1 VSESHDAKR
10 NIQNDTRDDAYTE
23 RLTTLGGSS
32 WKRFFDVQAPYRW
45 NIRRL
50 KLGFTL
56 DVGCGI
62 GRNLLHLG
70 GDGVGVDHNAT
81 SVAEANARGC
91 TAFTPEDFA
100 SSEYAR
106 KGRFD
111 SLLLAHVVE
120 HMTAREASTLVTE
133 QLKYVRAGGQVVLI
147 APQEAGYR
155 SDKTHVEFMDFAR
168 LEAILSDAGACVE
181 RSFSFPFPRF
191 VGRIFLHNEF
201 VAVGRKPRNGEP
213 DPRLSSNG
221 LSPDVPR

>member
-1 VSESHDAKR
+1 MSEPHDSKSD
-10 NIQNDTRDDAYTE
+10 IKNDTRDDAYTE
-23 RLTTLGGSS
+23 RLTTLGDSS

-50 KLGFTL
+50 ELGFTL

-70 GDGVGVDHNAT
+70 GHGVGVDHNAT
-81 SVAEANARGC
+81 SVAETNSRGC

-106 KGRFD
+106 EGRFD

-120 HMTAREASTLVTE
+120 HMTAMEASILVTE
-133 QLKYVRAGGQVVLI
+133 QLKYIRAGGQVVLI

-155 SDKTHVEFMDFAR
+155 SDETHVEFMDSVR
-168 LEAILSDAGACVE
+168 LEAILTDVGAIVE
-181 RSFSFPFPRF
+181 RSYSFPFPRF
-191 VGRIFLHNEF
+191 VGRLFLHNEF
-201 VAVGRKPRNGEP
+201 VAVGRKPHNWEP
-213 DPRLSSNG
+213 APRLSRNG
-221 LSPDVPR
+221 PSADARR